1 MAEPRRY
8 KTGFTKL
15 RSALSL
21 MAQATTPEVVVSIT
35 NLSADK
41 LRWLRLGGRDFEATT
56 GELLREM
63 GTAYVRGL
71 SDLARGRTR
80 DARRP
85 WQLAG
90 EVFKDRVASRLATS
104 GGDVRSDPGAMQV
117 QNSPWLLSAE
127 RLVIVTTT
135 SGVVACA
142 MSESADRSLVK
153 PVL

>member
-1 MAEPRRY
+1 MAKAPARY

-21 MAQATTPEVVVSIT
+21 MAQAATPEVVVTIT

-41 LRWLRLGGRDFEATT
+41 LRWLRLGGRDFEVAT

-63 GTAYVRGL
+63 GTAYVKGL
-71 SDLARGRTR
+71 NDLARGRTR

-104 GGDVRSDPGAMQV
+104 GGDVRSRMTPLAPSTIARKGHARIGVDSGK
-117 QNSPWLLSAE
+117 LLTDVATAAVVVTLTE
-127 RLVIVTTT
+127 R
-135 SGVVACA
+135 
-142 MSESADRSLVK
+142 
-153 PVL
+153 